1 MWGKQ
6 WSHQIWNGS
15 IGKRIKTMI
24 IDDFEESDDVFQV
37 WMVILGKQYCES
49 DDVIQT
55 GYGNVGTTAQTEDW
69 WWSSSMKY

>member
-1 MWGKQ
+1 
-6 WSHQIWNGS
+6 
-15 IGKRIKTMI
+15 MI
-24 IDDFEESDDVFQV
+24 IDGFEESDDVIQV